1 MNVIVAGF
9 AGSKRIRAVCRALPC
24 GAALLLLA
32 PAPALAAPDV
42 GFPGYDLAK
51 SCAAIADKQGCVLLE
66 TQAKADLAAR
76 WPAAP
81 KKKKARCREA
91 GEQQGGSYVAALGCL
106 DSE

>member
-1 MNVIVAGF
+1 LDVIVAGF
-9 AGSKRIRAVCRALPC
+9 SGLRRIRAVSRALPC
-24 GAALLLLA
+24 SAALLLLA
-32 PAPALAAPDV
+32 PAPAHAAPEV

-51 SCAAIADKQGCVLLE
+51 SCAPIADKQGCVLLE

-76 WPAAP
+76 WPAAS